1 MEVNGNG
8 AEKRHIIIQFVN
20 LIIINILNYNV
31 IYMYNNIKYVK
42 GLKQGG
48 SVEGNGINLWLLLF
62 QEYKNYEGTDSS
74 AT

>member
-20 LIIINILNYNV
+20 LIITNILNYNV

-48 SVEGNGINLWLLLF
+48 SVEGNGINL
-62 QEYKNYEGTDSS
+62 
-74 AT
+74 